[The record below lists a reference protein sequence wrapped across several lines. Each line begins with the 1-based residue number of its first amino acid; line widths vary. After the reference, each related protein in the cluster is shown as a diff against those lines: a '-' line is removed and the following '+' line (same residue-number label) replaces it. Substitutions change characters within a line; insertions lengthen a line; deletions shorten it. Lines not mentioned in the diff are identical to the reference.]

1 MSILRPDLRE
11 PAFRKY
17 EPFLARAVL
26 AERITINAYE
36 LIPMRMK
43 AHTFAIRCKDAILA
57 YNRFEYKSDVI
68 PPAPIRFKV
77 VELGEM
83 EVQISYWP
91 YGRLPI
97 DTSNDAATQA
107 RPTITNGVLPFNLDM
122 LRTLCYEVSL
132 REHKGFTMLCSEEQ
146 ESVIRLMEDDYAIRV
161 DIKEGKAK
169 VVRI

>member
-91 YGRLPI
+91 YSR
-97 DTSNDAATQA
+97 SNVTGNEAVTPM
-107 RPTITNGVLPFNLDM
+107 PTTNNGVLPFNLEM

-146 ESVIRLMEDDYAIRV
+146 EATMKLMKDDYAIRV
-161 DIKEGKAK
+161 DIKDGKAK